1 MTSKPE
7 ITTARLRTMRKRLLE
22 WYLENRRDLP
32 WRRSR
37 DPFAIWVS
45 ESMLQQTRVETV
57 IPYYERFLSRF
68 PDVETLADSDIE
80 DVYGLWAGLGY
91 YSRARNLHAAA
102 KMVVEE
108 YGGTLPDRVEDL
120 RRLKGV
126 GRYTAGALASIA
138 FDREEPLVDG
148 NVIRVLTRWLGWR
161 EDVSQKAVVEGLW
174 ELAGRLVRG
183 PQPGDLNQ
191 ALMELGATVC
201 IPRSPKCPE
210 CPIRRSCEAQK
221 AGDPESIPAK
231 PRKQRVLA
239 MRGVAVWIER
249 KGRVLVVRREEGGLL
264 GGMWELPGGTI
275 EAREPSESGLR
286 RCLQETLSIE
296 VGPLEEKGQVEHLF
310 SHRKLKL
317 DVYQAQDARGRIQ
330 RSGLAEHR
338 WVAPSSLEQLP
349 HGGPTRKAL
358 ALLGYATS
366 QSPRQSL
373 RGPQSRQT

>member
-1 MTSKPE
+1 
-7 ITTARLRTMRKRLLE
+7 
-22 WYLENRRDLP
+22 
-32 WRRSR
+32 
-37 DPFAIWVS
+37 
-45 ESMLQQTRVETV
+45 MLQQTRVETV

-108 YGGTLPDRVEDL
+108 YGGNLPDHVEEL

-161 EDVSQKAVVEGLW
+161 DDVSKKSVVDGLW
-174 ELAGRLVRG
+174 ELAGRLVQG

-191 ALMELGATVC
+191 ALMELGATIC

-210 CPIRRSCEAQK
+210 CPIRRSCEARK
-221 AGDPESIPAK
+221 MGDPESIPVK

-239 MRGVAVWIER
+239 MRGVAAWIER

-264 GGMWELPGGTI
+264 GGMWELPGGTL
-275 EAREPSESGLR
+275 EAQEPLESGLR
-286 RCLQETLSIE
+286 RCLQETLSLE
-296 VGPLEEKGQVEHLF
+296 VGHLEAQGQIEHLF

-317 DVYQAQDARGRIQ
+317 DLYRAHDARGRVH
-330 RSGLAEHR
+330 RTGLAEHR
-338 WVAPSSLEQLP
+338 WVAPSSIEKLP

-358 ALLGYATS
+358 ALLGQGS
-366 QSPRQSL
+366 EQSPRQSL
-373 RGPQSRQT
+373 RTHQSQQN

>member
-1 MTSKPE
+1 
-7 ITTARLRTMRKRLLE
+7 MRSRLLA
-22 WYLENRRDLP
+22 WYLEHRRDLP

-37 DPFAIWVS
+37 DPFAIWIS

-57 IPYYERFLSRF
+57 IPYYERFLERF

-80 DVYGLWAGLGY
+80 EVYGLWAGLGY

-102 KMVVEE
+102 KMVVEQ
-108 YGGTLPDRVEDL
+108 YGGRLPDQVEDL

-161 EDVSQKAVVEGLW
+161 SDVSQKKVVDALW
-174 ELAGRLVRG
+174 EIAGRLVLG

-201 IPRSPKCPE
+201 TPRSPRCSE
-210 CPIRRSCEAQK
+210 CPIGRSCQGRKE
-221 AGDPESIPAK
+221 GDVESIPRK
-231 PRKQRVLA
+231 PRKQRVRA
-239 MRGVAVWIER
+239 VRGVAAWIER
-249 KGRVLVVRREEGGLL
+249 KGRVLMVRREEGGLL

-275 EAREPSESGLR
+275 EEREPSESGLR
-286 RCLQETLSIE
+286 RCLQETLALEVSRIE
-296 VGPLEEKGQVEHLF
+296 AQGQVEHLF

-317 DVYQAQDARGRIQ
+317 EIYRAHEAKGRIR

-338 WVAPSSLEQLP
+338 WVTPSSIENLAY
-349 HGGPTRKAL
+349 GGPTRKAL
-358 ALLGYATS
+358 ALLGQVS
-366 QSPRQSL
+366 EESPRERL
-373 RGPQSRQT
+373 RAQKRVPS